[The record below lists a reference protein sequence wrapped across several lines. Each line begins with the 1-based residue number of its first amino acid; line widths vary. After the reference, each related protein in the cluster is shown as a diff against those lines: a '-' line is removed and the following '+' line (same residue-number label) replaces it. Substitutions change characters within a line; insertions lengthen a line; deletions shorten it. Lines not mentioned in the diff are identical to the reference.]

1 MMEDCAFSREE
12 AEVLMTY
19 THTGMSRDEGDHL
32 LRWARN
38 QAYRSNRIRFAS
50 MRNLCAVISKRYH
63 PEGIKSVNFWEPKDG
78 KQHLVLYHRSLIGVL
93 QRLLRH
99 PRYAGVQYTSFR
111 MLRTDQGVRVFGA
124 FNNGEWYECAHLK
137 AQTLGG
143 GRPVSVVP
151 YFMGSDVTVARKTM
165 PMYPFYVCPGCIDDD
180 RRSEPASWAIVAV
193 FPHFNGKAAARAGR
207 PPDGPHGYRR
217 RRVLPFPICLSVCLA
232 DFKRCT
238 QCGGTVVTVW
248 SKCAAYL
255 VHTGHFLNTLLTFW
269 TYHQHFLSCLRL

>member
-1 MMEDCAFSREE
+1 MEDCAFSREE

-111 MLRTDQGVRVFGA
+111 MLRTDQGVRVFGGA
-124 FNNGEWYECAHLK
+124 RRCERCAQRGQSVDAK
-137 AQTLGG
+137 GVPSVAKVCQTCGKVWAKSLNSTLWVACF
-143 GRPVSVVP
+143 GRCGTVWPVWQN
-151 YFMGSDVTVARKTM
+151 
-165 PMYPFYVCPGCIDDD
+165 VCKV
-180 RRSEPASWAIVAV
+180 W
-193 FPHFNGKAAARAGR
+193 
-207 PPDGPHGYRR
+207 
-217 RRVLPFPICLSVCLA
+217 LSVS
-232 DFKRCT
+232 
-238 QCGGTVVTVW
+238 QVW
-248 SKCAAYL
+248 
-255 VHTGHFLNTLLTFW
+255 V
-269 TYHQHFLSCLRL
+269 